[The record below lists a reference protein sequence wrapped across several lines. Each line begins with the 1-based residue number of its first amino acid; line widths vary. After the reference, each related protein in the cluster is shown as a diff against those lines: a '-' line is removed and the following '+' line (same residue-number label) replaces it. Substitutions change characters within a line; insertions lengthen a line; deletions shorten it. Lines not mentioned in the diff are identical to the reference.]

1 MAARI
6 GNNPLPPPTSTST
19 TAPTPTIPNGV
30 PTDPR
35 RDMLK
40 ELIASRLVT
49 ERADVEG
56 TLREIVTR
64 GEAVSTGKTTEAK
77 QNTAKAIEQKP
88 EKIAPAPS
96 SSSTSPKD
104 AVPAVTAKPVPTS
117 EVVQRALQ
125 NVQREAGL
133 PVTGRFD
140 EATAALL
147 KNLGVT
153 TPSPANASKPAA
165 PAPATVPV
173 ETTKKPIDPAQQ
185 QLARARSAGQ
195 ESLLRARV
203 DSAAARPTTTTT
215 TTQQPA
221 LPQSSPLD
229 RVLDPARL
237 LASLFAA
244 GFAGKSPDQALQSFQ
259 TAKGLPATGQLDPKT
274 IEQLVSAGH
283 LSSEAA
289 EAHKDT
295 KAPSANPSSAT
306 STGASSDK
314 AKADSSRQQQATTT
328 ATKAGDVSV
337 RSPASSPAEA
347 REMARLE
354 SLLAQANAVERGVQ
368 EGKGDPTATAG
379 HGQNAGKATGLSG
392 SGGSGGGSDG
402 KGSEAAHESVGP
414 KGDESSV
421 GNSKAGDDNHDD
433 ERRGHASDAGNVDD
447 HEPKPDDGTLPVG
460 HYRVVKLSEQV
471 VAALETIFRIDDN
484 TLPVHYTWDV
494 TLYRP
499 GVYGDGQP
507 AEAVWHLVVE
517 RAHAFDPVWARA
529 QQAIASRLL
538 YIEPDADPLP
548 LDELLG
554 ALRRARVR

>member
-1 MAARI
+1 
-6 GNNPLPPPTSTST
+6 
-19 TAPTPTIPNGV
+19 
-30 PTDPR
+30 
-35 RDMLK
+35 MLK

-49 ERADVEG
+49 ETADVQG
-56 TLREIVTR
+56 VLKEIVTR
-64 GEAVSTGKTTEAK
+64 GEQV
-77 QNTAKAIEQKP
+77 NTAKATEQKAQ
-88 EKIAPAPS
+88 EKAAPAPPS
-96 SSSTSPKD
+96 SSPSSPSSSPKD
-104 AVPAVTAKPVPTS
+104 PAPAAPRPVPTS
-117 EVVQRALQ
+117 ENVQRALQ
-125 NVQREAGL
+125 NMQREAGL
-133 PVTGRFD
+133 PITGKFD
-140 EATAALL
+140 EATTAHL

-153 TPSPANASKPAA
+153 TPSPANSSKPTPA
-165 PAPATVPV
+165 PAPVV
-173 ETTKKPIDPAQQ
+173 EKKPVDPAQQ
-185 QLARARSAGQ
+185 QVMRQRSAGQ
-195 ESLLRARV
+195 EALMRARV
-203 DSAAARPTTTTT
+203 ETAATKTTQPTTTTT

-221 LPQSSPLD
+221 LPQASPLD

-244 GFAGKSPDQALQSFQ
+244 GFTGKSPDQALSSFQ

-274 IEQLVSAGH
+274 IEQLVRAGH

-289 EAHKDT
+289 DAHKDT
-295 KAPSANPSSAT
+295 LAPSAASSTAT

-314 AKADSSRQQQATTT
+314 AKAESTRQQQATTT

-337 RSPASSPAEA
+337 RAAASSPAEA

-368 EGKGDPTATAG
+368 EGKGDPTATTG
-379 HGQNAGKATGLSG
+379 HGENAGKATGLSG
-392 SGGSGGGSDG
+392 SGGAGGGSDG
-402 KGSEAAHESVGP
+402 KGDQAAHTSDGP
-414 KGDESSV
+414 KGSESSV
-421 GNSKAGDDNHDD
+421 GNAKAGDDNHDD
-433 ERRGHASDAGNVDD
+433 ERRGHASDANVDD
-447 HEPKPDDGTLPVG
+447 HEPKPDDGTLPAG
-460 HYRVVKLSEQV
+460 HYRVPKLSEQV
-471 VAALETIFRIDDN
+471 LASLETIFRLDDN
-484 TLPVHYTWDV
+484 TLPVHYSWDV

-517 RAHAFDPVWARA
+517 RAHAFDPVWQRA